1 MKRLLALVA
10 LSTALAGCQ
19 TMQREMFPSRP
30 TTTSTA
36 TINSAPVGP
45 PSGATPGYQTF
56 TPAPQSQ
63 PLFSSSSSAA
73 EARAESL
80 LDADRDFAAAARDRG
95 FVAALAATADPEA
108 TFLSARG
115 SVVGADQ
122 VARVGLAANAGPM
135 YWWPERATLASSGDF
150 GQTSGRYAQ
159 LMNGSPAIEGRYFTV
174 WRKDSA
180 GRWRIVSNAYLAN
193 PPAAP
198 ARPATPARPPARR
211 R

>member
-19 TMQREMFPSRP
+19 TMQRELFPPARP

-36 TINSAPVGP
+36 TISSTPVGP
-45 PSGATPGYQTF
+45 PAGV
-56 TPAPQSQ
+56 SQ
-63 PLFSSSSSAA
+63 PAYQPYTPTPQTQPTVSTPYIDS
-73 EARAESL
+73 RAEGL
-80 LDADRDFAAAARDRG
+80 LAADRDFAAAARDRG
-95 FVAALAATADPEA
+95 FIQALAAVSDPEA

-115 SVVGADQ
+115 AVVGADQ
-122 VARVGLAANAGPM
+122 VARVGLPTNAGSM

-150 GQTSGRYAQ
+150 GQTSGRYAL
-159 LMNGSPAIEGRYFTV
+159 LMKGAPAVEGRYFTV
-174 WRKDSA
+174 WRKDTSA
-180 GRWRIVSNAYLAN
+180 RWRIVSNAYLAN

-198 ARPATPARPPARR
+198 VTPARPAARR

>member
-19 TMQREMFPSRP
+19 TMQRELFTPRP
-30 TTTSTA
+30 TTTSA
-36 TINSAPVGP
+36 TTISSTPVGP
-45 PSGATPGYQTF
+45 PMGAAQPGYQPF
-56 TPAPQSQ
+56 TATPQVQ
-63 PLFSSSSSAA
+63 PTVSTPYVDS
-73 EARAESL
+73 RAESL

-95 FVAALAATADPEA
+95 FIQALAAVADPEA

-115 SVVGADQ
+115 AVVGADQ
-122 VARVGLAANAGPM
+122 VARVGLPANAGSM

-150 GQTSGRYAQ
+150 GQTSGRYAL
-159 LMNGSPAIEGRYFTV
+159 LMKGAPAIEGRYFTV
-174 WRKDSA
+174 WRKDTSS
-180 GRWRIVSNAYLAN
+180 RWRIVSNAYLAN

-198 ARPATPARPPARR
+198 VAATRPAQRR